1 MLRRLNRGLTAVS
14 LVFAAALTAGF
25 GLLIL
30 KGVEPMLALVG
41 KYVKI

>member
-1 MLRRLNRGLTAVS
+1 LTAVS

-30 KGVEPMLALVG
+30 KGVEPMLEIVRT
-41 KYVKI
+41 YVKV

>member
-1 MLRRLNRGLTAVS
+1 LGKIAN
-14 LVFAAALTAGF
+14 ALGKYAQERQTAGF

-30 KGVEPMLALVG
+30 KGVEPILGLVG